1 MIVLGQTIYGRRKL
15 DVSFKMNAVIASVAA
30 GSIADQLGLLPGDA
44 LLAINGSDAL
54 EDMFDYQFEVSG
66 SEYLELHVRHN
77 DGSEEIYELEKEPD
91 EDLGI
96 VFTSPVFT
104 PIKTCNNACP
114 FCFIDQQPSGL
125 RASLYV
131 KDDDYRLSY
140 FANTYITL
148 TNLTERDRE
157 RIARLRP
164 GPLYVSVH
172 STVPEIREVA
182 LKNKK
187 GGHILKELSWLK
199 SLEVPFH
206 CQIVVC
212 PGLTDGDSL
221 RRSLADLYTLRP
233 EAMSVAV
240 VPVGLTQYRE
250 QLSELTPVD
259 SQSALGVIQ
268 IVDAFK
274 AQHPDAADFVF
285 LSDEFYFKAGLPL
298 PSYEEY
304 GAFPQLDDGVGTARM
319 LLEDFFNLE
328 NELPAQI
335 EEPFNV
341 LLLTGK
347 LGAMILQP
355 IATRLNAVE
364 GLYVDLLAVKSQF
377 WGDSVD
383 VAGLVTGQDILA
395 TLSQMDISGY
405 RAAIIPS
412 VMLKQSTDA
421 FLDGKTVSELSQALN
436 LPFLVVQDPY
446 SARELVD
453 KIFNQQPVTA

>member
-1 MIVLGQTIYGRRKL
+1 VA
-15 DVSFKMNAVIASVAA
+15 FKMNAVIAS
-30 GSIADQLGLLPGDA
+30 IAPDSLAEGLGLLPGDA
-44 LLAINGSDAL
+44 LLAINGSDEL

-77 DGSEEIYELEKEPD
+77 NGSEEIYELEKEED

-114 FCFIDQQPSGL
+114 FCFIDQQPDGL
-125 RASLYV
+125 RPSLYI

-148 TNLTERDRE
+148 TNLTPRDRE

-164 GPLYVSVH
+164 GPLYISVH
-172 STVPEIREVA
+172 STVPAIREVA

-187 GGHILKELSWLK
+187 GGNILEELTWLK
-199 SLEVPFH
+199 SLEVPYH

-221 RRSLADLYTLRP
+221 RQSLEDLYTLRP

-240 VPVGLTQYRE
+240 VPVGLTQYRDK
-250 QLSELTPVD
+250 LSELTPVD
-259 SQSALGVIQ
+259 QTSATGVIE
-268 IVDAFK
+268 IVEAFK
-274 AQHPDAADFVF
+274 AKHADAAEFVF

-298 PSYEEY
+298 PAY
-304 GAFPQLDDGVGTARM
+304 GDYGDFPQLDDGVGTARM
-319 LLEDFFNLE
+319 LLEDFFKLE
-328 NELPAQI
+328 NELPAKVD
-335 EEPFNV
+335 EPFNV

-355 IATRLNAVE
+355 IATRLNALD

-383 VAGLVTGQDILA
+383 VAGLVTGEDIQS

-405 RAAIIPS
+405 RSAIIPS
-412 VMLKQSTDA
+412 VMLKQSTET
-421 FLDGKTVSELSQALN
+421 FLDGKTVSEISTALN
-436 LPFLVVQDPY
+436 LPFQVVQDSY
-446 SARELVD
+446 SARELVE
-453 KIFNQQPVTA
+453 KVFAKLPVSV

>member
-1 MIVLGQTIYGRRKL
+1 
-15 DVSFKMNAVIASVAA
+15 MNAIIASIAS
-30 GSIADQLGLLPGDA
+30 GSIAEELGLQPGDA
-44 LLAINGSDAL
+44 LLAMNGSDAL

-66 SEYLELHVRHN
+66 SEYLELRVLHN
-77 DGSEEIYELEKEPD
+77 NGSEEIYEVEKEED
-91 EDLGI
+91 DDLGI

-114 FCFIDQQPSGL
+114 FCFIDQQPQGL

-148 TNLTERDRE
+148 TNLTPRDRE

-164 GPLYVSVH
+164 GPLYISVH
-172 STVPEIREVA
+172 STVPAVREVA

-187 GGHILKELSWLK
+187 GGNIMVELSWLK
-199 SLEVPFH
+199 SLEVPYH
-206 CQIVVC
+206 CQIVIC

-221 RRSLADLYTLRP
+221 RQSLSDLYTLRP
-233 EAMSVAV
+233 QAMSVAV
-240 VPVGLTQYRE
+240 VPVGLTQYRDH
-250 QLSELTPVD
+250 LSELTPVD
-259 SQSALGVIQ
+259 QQSAAGVIA
-268 IVDAFK
+268 IVEAFK
-274 AQHPDAADFVF
+274 AQHADAADFVF

-298 PSYEEY
+298 PAYGEY
-304 GAFPQLDDGVGTARM
+304 GDFPQLDDGVGTARM

-328 NELPAQI
+328 ATLPASVN
-335 EEPFNV
+335 PSFNV

-355 IATRLNAVE
+355 IATRLNAVD

-383 VAGLVTGQDILA
+383 VAGLVTGEDILS

-405 RAAIIPS
+405 RSAIIPS
-412 VMLKQSTDA
+412 VMLKQSTET
-421 FLDGKTVSELSQALN
+421 FLDGKTVSEISQALG
-436 LPFLVVQDPY
+436 LPFQIVQDSY
-446 SARELVD
+446 SAKELVD
-453 KIFNQQPVTA
+453 KVFSEAALSV

>member
-1 MIVLGQTIYGRRKL
+1 
-15 DVSFKMNAVIASVAA
+15 MNAVIASIAP
-30 GSIADQLGLLPGDA
+30 GSIAAGLGLLPGDA

-66 SEYLELHVRHN
+66 SEYLELRVLHN
-77 DGSEEIYELEKEPD
+77 NGSEEIYELNKEED
-91 EDLGI
+91 DDLGL

-104 PIKTCNNACP
+104 PIKTCNNACS
-114 FCFIDQQPSGL
+114 FCFIDQQPEGL

-148 TNLTERDRE
+148 TNLTPRDRE

-164 GPLYVSVH
+164 GPLYISVH
-172 STVPEIREVA
+172 STVPEVREVA

-187 GGHILKELSWLK
+187 GGNIMAELRWLK
-199 SLEVPFH
+199 SLEVPYH

-221 RRSLADLYTLRP
+221 RQSLADLYTLRP

-240 VPVGLTQYRE
+240 VPVGLTQYRDH
-250 QLSELTPVD
+250 LSELTPVD
-259 SQSALGVIQ
+259 KDSAAGVIA
-268 IVDAFK
+268 IVESFK
-274 AQHPDAADFVF
+274 AQYPDAADFVF

-298 PSYEEY
+298 PAY
-304 GAFPQLDDGVGTARM
+304 GDYGDFPQLDDGVGTARM

-328 NELPAQI
+328 ADLPAKLD
-335 EEPFNV
+335 EPFNV

-355 IATRLNAVE
+355 IATRLNAIE
-364 GLYVDLLAVKSQF
+364 GLYVDLLAVKSRF

-383 VAGLVTGQDILA
+383 VAGLVTGEDILS

-405 RAAIIPS
+405 RSAIIPS
-412 VMLKQSTDA
+412 VMLKQSTET
-421 FLDGKTVSELSQALN
+421 FLDDKTVSEISQALN
-436 LPFLVVQDPY
+436 LPFQIVQDSY
-446 SARELVD
+446 SARELVNT
-453 KIFNQQPVTA
+453 IFSEGAISV

>member
-1 MIVLGQTIYGRRKL
+1 MT
-15 DVSFKMNAVIASVAA
+15 MNAIVASVIS
-30 GSIADQLGLLPGDA
+30 GSLAHELGIQAGDA
-44 LLAINGSDAL
+44 VLAVNGSNQL
-54 EDMFDYQFEVSG
+54 EDMFDYQFEISG

-77 DGSEEIYELEKEPD
+77 TGSEEIYEIEKESD

-104 PIKTCNNACP
+104 PIRTCNNACP
-114 FCFIDQQPSGL
+114 FCFIDQQPEGL
-125 RASLYV
+125 RSSLYV

-148 TNLTERDRE
+148 TNLTPRDRE

-164 GPLYVSVH
+164 GPLYISVH
-172 STVPEIREVA
+172 STVPEVRRQA
-182 LKNKK
+182 LKNPK
-187 GGHILKELSWLK
+187 GGNIMDELRWLK

-212 PGLTDGDSL
+212 PGLTDGESL
-221 RRSLADLYTLRP
+221 RQSLADLYTLRP

-240 VPVGLTQYRE
+240 VPVGLTQYR
-250 QLSELTPVD
+250 QHLSELTPVD
-259 SQSALGVIQ
+259 RDSATQVIET
-268 IVDAFK
+268 VEAFK
-274 AQHPDAADFVF
+274 AAHPDARDFVF

-298 PSYEEY
+298 PAYTEY
-304 GAFPQLDDGVGTARM
+304 GDFPQLDDGVGTARM

-328 NELPAQI
+328 HELPQAVA
-335 EEPFNV
+335 EPYNV
-341 LLLTGK
+341 VLLTGK

-355 IATRLNAVE
+355 IATRLNAID
-364 GLYVDLLAVKSQF
+364 GLYVDLLPVKSQF

-383 VAGLVTGQDILA
+383 VAGLVTGEDILS
-395 TLSQMDISGY
+395 TLSQMDYSGY
-405 RAAIIPS
+405 RSAIIPS

-421 FLDGKTVSELSQALN
+421 FLDGKTVAEVSSALN
-436 LPFLVVQDPY
+436 LPFQVVADSY

-453 KIFNQQPVTA
+453 HILNLVRIKFLS